1 MKSRGQIVWQQ
12 SKVMSNEQ
20 GQGVQRQSVL
30 LTFKCRSDKYGLS
43 CKQYFSAQ
51 QSKKCSKKN
60 CNFSV
65 FFHRNTIQLQ
75 KLVHFLNTNS
85 TLKSQMIQISYMY
98 QQLYLPCTIFQRFS
112 TLQFCSVMQ
121 CCKQKK
127 SHPTP
132 LEI

>member
-1 MKSRGQIVWQQ
+1 MVCLANIVLFCTAIQ
-12 SKVMSNEQ
+12 KMYYKE
-20 GQGVQRQSVL
+20 VQFFSILPQEYYLVTKTS
-30 LTFKCRSDKYGLS
+30 TFFEY
-43 CKQYFSAQ
+43 Y
-51 QSKKCSKKN
+51 
-60 CNFSV
+60 
-65 FFHRNTIQLQ
+65 
-75 KLVHFLNTNS
+75 

-98 QQLYLPCTIFQRFS
+98 QQLYFPCTIFQSFS